1 MVQQQHEDCWA
12 EEQKQKE
19 YRKRESVKVDMNFNS
34 SVIGVVGVV
43 GDSFV
48 KPFTNPDA
56 FNFPLN
62 TVQRVAFITEDC
74 VNIHSKD
81 FQYICSYKKEFR
93 LLVEFVVGY
102 CSEQID
108 NLFDHA
114 ISNDFIVIT
123 RAIKKNT

>member
-1 MVQQQHEDCWA
+1 MVQKQPEDCWA
-12 EEQKQKE
+12 EEQQQKE
-19 YRKRESVKVDMNFNS
+19 YRKRESAKVDMNFNS
-34 SVIGVVGVV
+34 SVIGVVV